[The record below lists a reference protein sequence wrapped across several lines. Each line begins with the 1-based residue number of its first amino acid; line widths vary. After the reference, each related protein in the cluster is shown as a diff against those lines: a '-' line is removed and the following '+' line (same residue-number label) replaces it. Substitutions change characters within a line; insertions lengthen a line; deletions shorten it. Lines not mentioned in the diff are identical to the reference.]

1 WTLDHRGQILAAL
14 YTILAGNP
22 RLRTKPKDREPAR
35 TRFKKWWHLV
45 GSAIEHA
52 ADLAG
57 QPMDFGRIFLAV
69 DADDEESA
77 SLAEALQC
85 LNELSHGHEFSTGNV
100 YDWMAAGGTLA
111 QTLQSFFSSRDGVPP
126 KKTINTKLRAN
137 TETPVWV
144 GEEIWILKS
153 QKDSHL

>member
-1 WTLDHRGQILAAL
+1 
-14 YTILAGNP
+14 
-22 RLRTKPKDREPAR
+22 
-35 TRFKKWWHLV
+35 LV

-100 YDWMAAGGTLA
+100 FDWMAAGGTLA
-111 QTLQSFFSSRDGVPP
+111 QTLQSFFSSRDGVPPKGSRDGVPP

-153 QKDSHL
+153 QKDSHLKITMFQIVAKPKQ